1 MKFLRKNAPALFL
14 ICLLS
19 PCLVCQSDLQAQCAG
34 FPATIADADCS
45 GGAAMSNNMNANSGT
60 YGYCGSASSS
70 ASFSGINLN
79 GATLRICGNTT
90 LGFGS
95 WNSGSLV
102 VSCGATVTIN
112 SNVTLNTGCGIV
124 NYGTL
129 IINGSLTFQNNNN
142 FVYNELSTS
151 KMTISG
157 NINFPSNNGTNGYL
171 KNAGYIKVGGTYNAY
186 AGVQT
191 CFLNGGRLECNNF
204 VYMDQN
210 ANCNGVVGNRFTFG
224 SASGNCI
231 FRYINSAAL
240 YKVFTSDSRWNIY
253 QAAGSSQTIAT
264 PCNGNAT
271 GWGSATLVASAP
283 AITAPSGEQPCNTI
297 TCLTLPVELLK
308 FFALPSDGGIV
319 LSWATATETN
329 CDYFAIERSTDMLN
343 WKQITTI
350 PGSGNSMQRKDYSYT
365 DSNPEKGISYYRL
378 SQYDYNGQRRYSD
391 PAYAEQN
398 NSKAFSSLVF
408 PVPSLTGDLTLGI
421 SGINTEAL
429 HIEIR
434 NLLGELVPAD
444 VSRKPGYSDKEEHYA
459 IRLPDTEQ
467 FFFITIFDGQTVKA
481 RHCVYSL
488 KN

>member
-1 MKFLRKNAPALFL
+1 MKFLRKNAPVLFF
-14 ICLLS
+14 ICLLGS
-19 PCLVCQSDLQAQCAG
+19 CLFYQSALQAQCAG

-45 GGAAMSNNMNANSGT
+45 GGATMSNNMNANSGT

-129 IINGSLTFQNNNN
+129 IINGSLTYQNSNN

-171 KNAGYIKVGGTYNAY
+171 KNAGYIKVGGAYNAY
-186 AGVQT
+186 AGTQT
-191 CFLNGGRLECNNF
+191 CFLNGGRLECNSF

-224 SASGNCI
+224 SSSGSCI
-231 FRYINSAAL
+231 FRYINSATL
-240 YKVFTSDSRWNIY
+240 YKVFTNDSRWNIY
-253 QAAGSSQTIAT
+253 QASGSSQTIAA
-264 PCNGNAT
+264 PCNGNPT
-271 GWGSATLVASAP
+271 GWGSAALVTSAP
-283 AITAPSGEQPCNTI
+283 AITAPTGEQPCNTI

-308 FFALPSDGGIV
+308 FFALSSGREVV

-329 CDYFAIERSTDMLN
+329 CEYFSIERSTDMLN
-343 WKQITTI
+343 WKQIATV
-350 PGSGNSMQRKDYSYT
+350 PGSGSSSERKDYSYT
-365 DSNPEKGISYYRL
+365 DPVPPDGIVYYRL
-378 SQYDYNGQRRYSD
+378 LQHDYSGQKRYFD
-391 PAYAEQN
+391 PVYAEHTT
-398 NSKAFSSLVF
+398 SKAFSSVVF
-408 PVPSLTGDLTLGI
+408 PVPSFTGEFTLGI
-421 SGINTEAL
+421 SGLSEAAL
-429 HIEIR
+429 HIEVR
-434 NLLGELVPAD
+434 NLLGELIAAD
-444 VSRKPGYSDKEEHYA
+444 VARKPGYSDKEEQYT
-459 IRLPDTEQ
+459 IRLPETEQ
-467 FFFITIFDGQTVKA
+467 IFFITVFDGQTVKA
-481 RHCVYSL
+481 RHRVYSL